1 MNITKEHTSEL
12 EARLKV
18 QITED
23 DYREKVEKSLKDIQ
37 KKANIPGFRPGKV
50 PSGLI
55 KKMYWKTVLLE
66 EVNKVMSESLYDY
79 IKSEKLPVLGSP
91 LADQNQGMDIDWDTQ
106 KEFDFTFE
114 IGMSP
119 EINISLDDAIPVDYY
134 KIKVEDKT
142 VQDYVEDICRRN
154 GEMAHP
160 EVSEEDDL
168 LFGEFVE
175 TDGNGT
181 VKENGHSHKSNLYI
195 KFVKDEDLKKQMI
208 GCSIGAVFTFDII
221 KASENE
227 VEASSMIGLKKEEL
241 ETVNPVFRFTVENI
255 SRLKP
260 SELNQALYD
269 KVAPGLGIESEEAF
283 RNMVKEQVS
292 KQFDIDSDRQFK
304 LDAIKKLVDI
314 SGFDLPDNF
323 LKKWLIDQNTDQL
336 NAENIDEE
344 YHKYRDTLK
353 WQLIENKIASDNKV
367 DVTPEEIKNHLKAFM
382 ADQMLRYG
390 QSNIEEEMLENFAKR
405 IMADEKE
412 VKNAYD
418 RLFDDK
424 VFQLLKNKL
433 QLNIVELTYDDF
445 VKLVAEKHKA
455 Q

>member
-23 DYREKVEKSLKDIQ
+23 DYREKVEKSLKDLQ

-55 KKMYWKTVLLE
+55 KKMYFKTILLE

-106 KEFDFTFE
+106 KDFDFTFE

-142 VQDYVEDICRRN
+142 IQDYVEDICRRN

-195 KFVKDEDLKKQMI
+195 KFVKDETLKKQMI
-208 GCSIGAVFTFDII
+208 GCSTGAVFTFDII

-241 ETVNPVFRFTVENI
+241 ENINPVFRFTVENI
-255 SRLKP
+255 SRLQP
-260 SELNQALYD
+260 AELNQALYD
-269 KVAPGLGIESEEAF
+269 KVAPGLGIDSEDAF

-292 KQFDIDSDRQFK
+292 KQFEVDSDRQFK
-304 LDAIKKLVDI
+304 LDAIQKLVDI

-323 LKKWLIDQNTDQL
+323 LKKWLLDQNADQL
-336 NAENIDEE
+336 NAQNIDEE

-390 QSNIEEEMLENFAKR
+390 QSNVEEEMLENFAKR

-455 Q
+455 